1 MRPYTLDKF
10 ESRADLCCRALL
22 EARARLLAAGIGST
36 PALFPEAAGSAV
48 RVSSV
53 GGGPG
58 NDAVG
63 YLLFS
68 ALVAADTAPPQ
79 TAVTVYDFC
88 PEWGETVD
96 AVAAAL
102 PSALGGIAIEDDETA
117 AHSSGEVAKGGEM
130 RLGFELCDLRQPPSA
145 AVNGR
150 VVAAAPGVDLTICSF
165 CCHES
170 GAASVAPPSA
180 NLLRALLCKAR
191 LGSALLVLD
200 LWKQCVEE
208 VAELVRAVGGFALYP
223 LGSSQHFPFKG
234 FVAVRLSV
242 PE

>member
-68 ALVAADTAPPQ
+68 ALVAADRAPPQ

-102 PSALGGIAIEDDETA
+102 PAALGGIAIEDDETA
-117 AHSSGEVAKGGEM
+117 AHSTGVRGEM

-170 GAASVAPPSA
+170 GAASVQPPSA

>member
-68 ALVAADTAPPQ
+68 ALVAADRAPPQ

-102 PSALGGIAIEDDETA
+102 PAALGGIAIEDDETA

-170 GAASVAPPSA
+170 GAAGVQPPSA
-180 NLLRALLCKAR
+180 NLLRALLCKAG

-208 VAELVRAVGGFALYP
+208 VAELVRAIGGFVLYP